1 MINKA
6 LNDEFE
12 NILANYRKFVGYEE
26 NVLSA
31 GSTFIVEQKELNIEH
46 EFLNEIKN
54 YINEGHTLNP
64 IYVHDLRES
73 LKIIEKRGT
82 LSAES
87 LYSFINFFASI
98 EQLRSCFK
106 DRSDLIRVNDLALDL
121 KEFKRIEMNIT
132 RSILPDYSIADEAS
146 YELGA
151 IRNKI
156 KKEKSEIERMAS
168 SLYNTYKDYLT
179 GDGMGVKNGLP
190 VLPVKNT
197 YRSRV
202 KGVVEEVSNSGE
214 TYFVV
219 PVEILDINNKI
230 YVLKE
235 REKAEEEKVLKAL
248 TDNLRENYREIVK
261 DYEIAKRL
269 DSLIGAVNYGN
280 TYKGN
285 IASINEEK
293 LLLEDLFHPL
303 LDVPVI
309 VSNTVR
315 LNKFD
320 GKIMVVTGPNAGGKT
335 VLLKSVALAVL
346 MNQHGLLVATKGDAV
361 LPLFDNVIYVGGDN
375 QSLSENLSTF
385 SGHLFNL
392 NEGLKEAT
400 NNSVL
405 LFDELGQ
412 GTAPLDGEALALSI
426 LDYIENL
433 NSFAIVTS
441 HFDKIKDRAIDDK
454 KIIPAAM
461 IFDEEKIEPTFK
473 LRSGVVGKSYALDVA
488 KRLGFIDSIVFKAKE
503 YLNSFNDTPEKK
515 LIEELT
521 ISLNK
526 AKETEEKVQAKEK
539 ELERLIAKRSAAIES
554 LNAEKQSLREKV
566 EKNIEKIV
574 DERIKALDEI
584 WTPGSKVKS
593 LPEMS
598 KIKGSLNKIA
608 STPTNKNEP
617 IKVFEFEVGDY
628 VKVKKANSNGRILAK
643 NGNSYKVSCSGLSI
657 TCKASDLEKL
667 ADPKDQVQLKDKRK
681 TASIDKY
688 MATPKTG
695 VGLECNL
702 IGLRVDE
709 ALEKLGKYLDDCLL
723 MKYHQVR
730 IIHGVGTGALREAVR
745 KYLDKKAFVDS
756 YRFGGEGEGG
766 VGSTVVTLK

>member
-1 MINKA
+1 
-6 LNDEFE
+6 
-12 NILANYRKFVGYEE
+12 
-26 NVLSA
+26 
-31 GSTFIVEQKELNIEH
+31 
-46 EFLNEIKN
+46 
-54 YINEGHTLNP
+54 
-64 IYVHDLRES
+64 
-73 LKIIEKRGT
+73 
-82 LSAES
+82 
-87 LYSFINFFASI
+87 
-98 EQLRSCFK
+98 
-106 DRSDLIRVNDLALDL
+106 
-121 KEFKRIEMNIT
+121 
-132 RSILPDYSIADEAS
+132 
-146 YELGA
+146 
-151 IRNKI
+151 
-156 KKEKSEIERMAS
+156 
-168 SLYNTYKDYLT
+168 
-179 GDGMGVKNGLP
+179 MGVKNGLP

-285 IASINEEK
+285 ISSINEEK

-315 LNKFD
+315 LNKVD

-539 ELERLIAKRSAAIES
+539 ELDRLIAKRSAAIES
-554 LNAEKQSLREKV
+554 LNAEKQSLREKA
-566 EKNIEKIV
+566 
-574 DERIKALDEI
+574 ERI
-584 WTPGSKVKS
+584 SK
-593 LPEMS
+593 
-598 KIKGSLNKIA
+598 
-608 STPTNKNEP
+608 
-617 IKVFEFEVGDY
+617 
-628 VKVKKANSNGRILAK
+628 R
-643 NGNSYKVSCSGLSI
+643 
-657 TCKASDLEKL
+657 
-667 ADPKDQVQLKDKRK
+667 
-681 TASIDKY
+681 
-688 MATPKTG
+688 
-695 VGLECNL
+695 
-702 IGLRVDE
+702 
-709 ALEKLGKYLDDCLL
+709 LL
-723 MKYHQVR
+723 MK
-730 IIHGVGTGALREAVR
+730 E
-745 KYLDKKAFVDS
+745 
-756 YRFGGEGEGG
+756 
-766 VGSTVVTLK
+766 

>member
-1 MINKA
+1 
-6 LNDEFE
+6 
-12 NILANYRKFVGYEE
+12 
-26 NVLSA
+26 
-31 GSTFIVEQKELNIEH
+31 
-46 EFLNEIKN
+46 
-54 YINEGHTLNP
+54 
-64 IYVHDLRES
+64 
-73 LKIIEKRGT
+73 
-82 LSAES
+82 
-87 LYSFINFFASI
+87 
-98 EQLRSCFK
+98 
-106 DRSDLIRVNDLALDL
+106 
-121 KEFKRIEMNIT
+121 
-132 RSILPDYSIADEAS
+132 
-146 YELGA
+146 
-151 IRNKI
+151 
-156 KKEKSEIERMAS
+156 
-168 SLYNTYKDYLT
+168 
-179 GDGMGVKNGLP
+179 
-190 VLPVKNT
+190 
-197 YRSRV
+197 
-202 KGVVEEVSNSGE
+202 
-214 TYFVV
+214 
-219 PVEILDINNKI
+219 
-230 YVLKE
+230 
-235 REKAEEEKVLKAL
+235 
-248 TDNLRENYREIVK
+248 
-261 DYEIAKRL
+261 
-269 DSLIGAVNYGN
+269 
-280 TYKGN
+280 
-285 IASINEEK
+285 
-293 LLLEDLFHPL
+293 
-303 LDVPVI
+303 
-309 VSNTVR
+309 
-315 LNKFD
+315 
-320 GKIMVVTGPNAGGKT
+320 MVVTGPNAGGKT
-335 VLLKSVALAVL
+335 VLVKSVALAVL
-346 MNQHGLLVATKGDAV
+346 MNQHGLLVATKGEAV

-400 NNSVL
+400 NNSIL

-539 ELERLIAKRSAAIES
+539 ELDRLIAKRSAAIES
-554 LNAEKQSLREKV
+554 LNAEKQSLREKA

-643 NGNSYKVSCSGLSI
+643 MGTHIRFHVVDYLLHV
-657 TCKASDLEKL
+657 KL
-667 ADPKDQVQLKDKRK
+667 VILK
-681 TASIDKY
+681 
-688 MATPKTG
+688 
-695 VGLECNL
+695 N
-702 IGLRVDE
+702 
-709 ALEKLGKYLDDCLL
+709 
-723 MKYHQVR
+723 
-730 IIHGVGTGALREAVR
+730 
-745 KYLDKKAFVDS
+745 
-756 YRFGGEGEGG
+756 
-766 VGSTVVTLK
+766 